1 MKEWKEFG
9 EALKKHV
16 KETPNGIHV
25 DNKGVQIIEDEAE
38 DVGDMYKK
46 LEHSH
51 WGKKY
56 DVAWKKA
63 LETKEAE
70 KLGHSID
77 NFGKSKEWH
86 MLEKEL
92 KELDASLQKNVKV
105 SDVPEHWKDHAE
117 LLKIEVDEQGAAAI
131 EKELHDVELTWDH
144 IENSEPVYNVGE
156 ALDKLGKTEE
166 AQHLKALDEDFA
178 QSKEG
183 QELEDEINEFF
194 KALETHVK
202 ETDNG
207 IHIDNEG
214 VEIIEDEADDIEEE
228 FKKLEKTHW
237 AQDYHNAFE
246 ALGETPEADN
256 LHESLHEFENSKEGQ
271 ALDKELNEFGQAIE
285 DHVQVSDIPE
295 HWKDENMF
303 LF

>member
-1 MKEWKEFG
+1 
-9 EALKKHV
+9 
-16 KETPNGIHV
+16 
-25 DNKGVQIIEDEAE
+25 
-38 DVGDMYKK
+38 MYKK

-70 KLGHSID
+70 KLGHSVD

-117 LLKIEVDEQGAAAI
+117 LLKIEVYEQGAAAI
-131 EKELHDVELTWDH
+131 EKEWHDVELTWDH

-166 AQHLKALDEDFA
+166 AQQLKALDEDFA

-183 QELEDEINEFF
+183 QELEDEIQEFF

-237 AQDYHNAFE
+237 A
-246 ALGETPEADN
+246 
-256 LHESLHEFENSKEGQ
+256 
-271 ALDKELNEFGQAIE
+271 
-285 DHVQVSDIPE
+285 
-295 HWKDENMF
+295 
-303 LF
+303 